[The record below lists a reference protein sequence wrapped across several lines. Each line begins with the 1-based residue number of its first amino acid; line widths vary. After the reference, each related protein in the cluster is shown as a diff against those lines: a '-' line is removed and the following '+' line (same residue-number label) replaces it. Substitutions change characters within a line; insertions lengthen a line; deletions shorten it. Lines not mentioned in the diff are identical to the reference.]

1 MAGRLLAP
9 PEKDV
14 AVDEGDV
21 VVVLVEEERG
31 RVGGEGTVGRST
43 TSVTDNGIVSF

>member
-14 AVDEGDV
+14 AVAEGDV
-21 VVVLVEEERG
+21 DVMEEEEDRG